1 MKHLIKLALVLLA
14 GTAAYFVFEFV
25 SQVAAFGVALFASGS
40 LVGTYIGLAFAEI
53 PQVQRPRAVWVARI
67 AMGIEAAYGF
77 LYVLSLQSPE
87 VFQRPLNVWLSVPL
101 AALHGASFSVLAY
114 FVSLFV
120 VHEQAGV
127 AHRGT
132 LTVADERDRAIIG
145 TLETIVAR
153 IESPPA
159 PLLVPRLTEDSA
171 ERLTIDGEE
180 ISLRELSRRLGTPLT
195 TLRRKLA
202 REEEV

>member
-14 GTAAYFVFEFV
+14 GTAAYFVYEFV

-40 LVGTYIGLAFAEI
+40 LVGTYIGLAFADI
-53 PQVQRPRAVWVARI
+53 PVAQRPRAVWVARI

-77 LYVLSLQSPE
+77 LYVFSLQSPE
-87 VFQRPLNVWLSVPL
+87 VFQRPLSLWLSVPL

-120 VHEQAGV
+120 VHEQNSV
-127 AHRGT
+127 AQGGT
-132 LTVADERDRAIIG
+132 PTAAEQRDRAIIG
-145 TLETIVAR
+145 ALEAVVAR
-153 IESPPA
+153 IDA
-159 PLLVPRLTEDSA
+159 PSVPLAAPQLTDSGA
-171 ERLTIDGEE
+171 ERLTVDGEE
-180 ISLRELSRRLGTPLT
+180 ISLRELSRRIGTPLT

-202 REEEV
+202 REEE